1 MYKIKM
7 NGLNSR
13 QTHGILQLIFAMM
26 RRFLHNSAQSRQRY
40 QWKPSRS
47 LATVSG
53 LLGQVRK
60 KAAKVGIAVCR
71 E

>member
-1 MYKIKM
+1 MYKIKTI
-7 NGLNSR
+7 GLNSR
-13 QTHGILQLIFAMM
+13 QTHCILQLIFAMM